1 MTRVSDVKDP
11 RDRVGD
17 INRRL
22 TANAD
27 EIKAVIATAER
38 EQRSDL
44 SRREQARYEELLL
57 AELTGSVY
65 ADFVLAR
72 LVDRRAFGAI

>member
-27 EIKAVIATAER
+27 EIKAVIATGQSASSGPICR
-38 EQRSDL
+38 GA
-44 SRREQARYEELLL
+44 SRRATRSSCWLN
-57 AELTGSVY
+57 
-65 ADFVLAR
+65 
-72 LVDRRAFGAI
+72 